1 MHCINVSMFKCV
13 NRKIMFLYF
22 LASRDSL
29 IDHEKISLP
38 LSSSFSLEKLEKLLS
53 NSELIKRKL
62 FMKNINNLENI

>member
-1 MHCINVSMFKCV
+1 MYCINISMFKCV
-13 NRKIMFLYF
+13 NRKIMLLYF
-22 LASRDSL
+22 LASRDSS